1 MADRESDLRLVAAS
15 HPDYEEGVDH
25 AVRFPEPVG
34 AGAVTDLSYA
44 GRRIALAHS
53 GNRFA
58 ACLAVGARRRVTIV
72 DDAAF
77 LSGVAL
83 AAGAD
88 VCRETSPRWFSRR
101 SLDLPAGP
109 PPRWAWSWRTTRIA
123 GHPPLNLDQQGHL
136 EP

>member
-1 MADRESDLRLVAAS
+1 MPGGGSR
-15 HPDYEEGVDH
+15 
-25 AVRFPEPVG
+25 
-34 AGAVTDLSYA
+34 
-44 GRRIALAHS
+44 LAHS

-88 VCRETSPRWFSRR
+88 VARDEPTLVFER
-101 SLDLPAGP
+101 SLDYLRAATAMGLVM
-109 PPRWAWSWRTTRIA
+109 ADDS
-123 GHPPLNLDQQGHL
+123 
-136 EP
+136 